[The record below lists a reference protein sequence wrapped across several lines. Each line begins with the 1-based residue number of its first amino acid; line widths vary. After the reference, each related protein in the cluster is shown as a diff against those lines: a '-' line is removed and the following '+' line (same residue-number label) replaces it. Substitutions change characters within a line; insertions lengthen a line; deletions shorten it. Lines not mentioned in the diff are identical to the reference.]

1 MTWLECPLLL
11 RITFLAFFSVLLTL
25 RSALA
30 DQPMF
35 HAEEG
40 LAIGGYDT
48 VAFFVD
54 GHAVPGHADHAVMW
68 KGAIWRFVSADN
80 QYSFEADPRAYAPMF
95 GGYCAYA
102 VSQGYLMSGSPQAW
116 QIVDDSLYLLYNSQV
131 QEIWSSEMSEL
142 IMQAR
147 GNWPSVLRYE

>member
-1 MTWLECPLLL
+1 MEFLLLL
-11 RITFLAFFSVLLTL
+11 RIAFLAAFVLLFQPV
-25 RSALA
+25 RPALA

-48 VAFFVD
+48 VAFFVERRPVL
-54 GHAVPGHADHAVMW
+54 GHSDHAVMW
-68 KGAIWRFVSADN
+68 KGAVWQFVSADN
-80 QYSFEADPRAYAPMF
+80 QRRFESDPRFYAPVF

-116 QIVDDSLYLLYNSQV
+116 QIVDNELYLLFNSSV
-131 QEIWSSEMSEL
+131 QEIWRSEMSEL
-142 IMQAR
+142 IVMGR
-147 GNWPSVLRYE
+147 SNWPDVLRHE